1 MSAGMVRAQSEPPF
15 VFTVLG
21 PTGVIARVITDD
33 TACPEITVDGAT
45 SAMQLR
51 AGPEANY
58 PNTVCEAAIPP
69 AATSASVL
77 GQPLKLAKAQPE
89 RVVVLGDTGCRMKG
103 ETMQSCNDPTQ
114 WPFAPLAASAAQS
127 NPDLIIHVGD
137 YHYRESPC
145 IVDKANCAGSPFG
158 FNWAS
163 WNADFFTPARPLLAS
178 APWVMLRG
186 NHEDCSR
193 AGGGYFRMLDPRP
206 LSAACPTYTDPYA
219 LDYMD
224 PQLIVVDNSA
234 VNDFEIEPD
243 QLAEYT
249 RQAEMINQM
258 ARGTTWLLLHDPL
271 YVFGHLGVQDGK
283 ETLFIDQLT
292 MQAAFNNTYPPSVQ
306 VIMGGHIHLFQVLSF
321 GEGRPPSLVVGNSG
335 TLLDPAIT
343 TPLTGQET
351 GGKAVAYGT
360 MIDRFGFVAMDRAGD
375 GWAMAVK
382 NVDGG
387 DMDKCVLGGGS
398 LLCGQAAV
406 PRVGGDF
413 TAPSALWVMFAMVG
427 SAVVLVGLALGVRST
442 MLKRA

>member
-77 GQPLKLAKAQPE
+77 GQPLKLAKARPE

-249 RQAEMINQM
+249 RQAEMMRDNLAAPPRPAVCLWSPGGSGWQGN
-258 ARGTTWLLLHDPL
+258 AL
-271 YVFGHLGVQDGK
+271 YRSVDDAGGVQQYLPALG
-283 ETLFIDQLT
+283 
-292 MQAAFNNTYPPSVQ
+292 P
-306 VIMGGHIHLFQVLSF
+306 GHNGWAH
-321 GEGRPPSLVVGNSG
+321 
-335 TLLDPAIT
+335 
-343 TPLTGQET
+343 TPLSGIELWR
-351 GGKAVAYGT
+351 GSAAVAGRRQQRHAARPR
-360 MIDRFGFVAMDRAGD
+360 DHHAADRARDRRQSGRLRND
-375 GWAMAVK
+375 
-382 NVDGG
+382 D
-387 DMDKCVLGGGS
+387 
-398 LLCGQAAV
+398 
-406 PRVGGDF
+406 
-413 TAPSALWVMFAMVG
+413 
-427 SAVVLVGLALGVRST
+427 
-442 MLKRA
+442 